1 MRHGSPSNPRESE
14 MTPEERA
21 FQVYEALH
29 ELPRGSWQ
37 SLILEAIREERERC
51 AKIVDEINNG
61 GKHAHGSTLEYVAA
75 AIRSADT
82 E

>member
-1 MRHGSPSNPRESE
+1 

-51 AKIVDEINNG
+51 ARIAEEMGTHRYRSQLCAEI
-61 GKHAHGSTLEYVAA
+61 AA
-75 AIRSADT
+75 AIRSTDT
-82 E
+82 RG

>member
-1 MRHGSPSNPRESE
+1 

-51 AKIVDEINNG
+51 ARIAEGFALHG
-61 GKHAHGSTLEYVAA
+61 GVPSRHAGAIAA

-82 E
+82 GG